1 MRLVIGDTVRM
12 KIGDSLET
20 LRFVKVAAS
29 NGQMTF
35 APVNEANV
43 DARNND
49 KEDSFAYTTKIAG
62 SLKTAQGRSI
72 NISPIGEL
80 RDPSFQG

>member
-1 MRLVIGDTVRM
+1 
-12 KIGDSLET
+12 
-20 LRFVKVAAS
+20 
-29 NGQMTF
+29 MTF

-72 NISPIGEL
+72 NISSIGEL